1 MGKFLAAHPETKRFL
16 EAEKPSPVSFA
27 TAKYWGVN
35 AYVFTN
41 EKGGKTT
48 VRYRYEPLA
57 GVHSYSNAE
66 LEGKSG
72 NYLYEELESR
82 LKGDGNIVFKLK
94 AQVAAEGDRTDDATV
109 LWAEEREVV
118 ELGEVRV
125 ERVEGVE
132 SSLEGEKRV
141 IFDPVPRVEG
151 IESSGDPL
159 LDVRATLYLLSG
171 RERREA
177 GVGK

>member
-41 EKGGKTT
+41 EKGEETT
-48 VRYRYEPLA
+48 VRYRFEPLA

-66 LEGKSG
+66 LEGKSE

-94 AQVAAEGDRTDDATV
+94 AQVAEEGDRTDDATV